1 MPADSNEFTLIEWI
15 RARAKDHPRV
25 PLGIGDD
32 AASVSFAQPGEC
44 VVASDMLVEG
54 VHFSLPPATPSEIG
68 RKALAVNLSD
78 LAAMAARPL
87 AAVVNVAL
95 PRSHQFE
102 FAQELLEG
110 LADLADEFDTA
121 VAGGDT
127 NIWDGPCVIS
137 VTVLGEAEVA
147 DAVRRDGAR
156 VGDWILATGTFGA
169 SLAGKHLSF
178 QPRVNEALQLH
189 QTVSL
194 HAMIDVS
201 DGLVAD
207 LHHILKESRVGCR
220 LHAESIPLSEAARAA
235 AGRKTPLEHAL
246 GDGEDF
252 ELLFTVSPQEGR
264 RLLDIP
270 PFDVRLSHIGE
281 ITEGTTCEIEDSAG
295 IRTLL
300 APTGWR
306 HTF

>member
-15 RARAKDHPRV
+15 RARAEGHPRV

-32 AASVSFAQPGEC
+32 AASVSFAQPSDC
-44 VVASDMLVEG
+44 LVASDMLVEG
-54 VHFSLPPATPSEIG
+54 VHFLLPAATPSEVG

-95 PRSHQFE
+95 PRSHQLE
-102 FAQELLEG
+102 FAHELLEG
-110 LADLADEFDTA
+110 LANLADEFDTA

-127 NIWDGPCVIS
+127 NIWNGPCVIS
-137 VTVLGEAEVA
+137 VALLGEAVGA
-147 DAVRRDGAR
+147 DSVRRSGAR
-156 VGDWILATGTFGA
+156 VGDWILTTGTFGA

-178 QPRVNEALQLH
+178 QPRVIEARQLH
-189 QTVSL
+189 ETVSL

-207 LHHILKESRVGCR
+207 LHHILKESHVGC
-220 LHAESIPLSEAARAA
+220 LLQAEAVPISNAAQAA
-235 AGRKTPLEHAL
+235 ADRKTPLEHAL

-252 ELLFTVSPQEGR
+252 ELLFTVSPEEGR
-264 RLLDIP
+264 RLIDSP
-270 PFDVRLSHIGE
+270 PFATRLTHIGE
-281 ITEGTTCEIEDSAG
+281 ITEGKTCEIEDSAG
-295 IRTLL
+295 NRALL